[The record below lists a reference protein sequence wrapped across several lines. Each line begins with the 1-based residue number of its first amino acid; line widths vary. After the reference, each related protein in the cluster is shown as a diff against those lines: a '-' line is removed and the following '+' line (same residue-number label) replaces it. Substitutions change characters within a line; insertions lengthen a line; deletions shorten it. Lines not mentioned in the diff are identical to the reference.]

1 MSTKKTKNK
10 DKPKVKTFI
19 DSETITFKLKK
30 GQYSYDLGK
39 VNTNG
44 IPKVIS
50 IIILGPDNSTWITDL
65 TVDCNKYNQSRRS
78 CNNQITK
85 WNHISTNTFGSTN
98 PVLYINNTSG
108 LKDTE
113 CKAKI
118 TINNQ

>member
-50 IIILGPDNSTWITDL
+50 NRLNCRL
-65 TVDCNKYNQSRRS
+65 
-78 CNNQITK
+78 
-85 WNHISTNTFGSTN
+85 
-98 PVLYINNTSG
+98 
-108 LKDTE
+108 
-113 CKAKI
+113 
-118 TINNQ
+118 